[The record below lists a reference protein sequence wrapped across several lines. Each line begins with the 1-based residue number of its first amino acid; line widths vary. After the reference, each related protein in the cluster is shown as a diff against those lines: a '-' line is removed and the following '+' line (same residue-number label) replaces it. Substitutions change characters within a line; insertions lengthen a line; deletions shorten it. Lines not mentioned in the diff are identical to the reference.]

1 MDDRIQRLKDRWRES
16 VLLRDIALLYA
27 EVAFIG
33 VLNGTIGVYLGV
45 FAIRLGAS
53 NNLIGLLSSIPA
65 LINVLLMYPASK
77 IVNSWLNKIEI
88 NKWSFLFTRI
98 LYLPL
103 AFIPYFPNP
112 SFFILI
118 IVTLLAIPASVAN
131 IAFNVMFIELVP
143 SSLRA
148 TVVSN
153 RNMLVMFIQT
163 FSTIVV
169 GYLLDRIIFPRNF
182 QLVMF
187 IGFLSSMIS
196 LYLMT
201 LLKPTG
207 RSAPSEGREPVELSS
222 IWTQFRDIYILFKKD
237 RMFMMYQ
244 IATFIY
250 YLGLYV
256 PMPLFSI
263 RMVRE
268 LHFSNF
274 EVGLT
279 NTSGGLATAISY
291 PYWGRKGKKLGI
303 KRSLFWCNMG
313 ISFYPLIFSLL
324 RGSSQI
330 VPFSAVGGFFSAG
343 FSVFIYMALL
353 LFLSQEKKAEYLAV
367 NGIITSISLT
377 IGPILGTQLS
387 RAIGTTPVF
396 FIGTII
402 RLIGT
407 YLLLKTIPD

>member
-1 MDDRIQRLKDRWRES
+1 MDDRIQKLKDRWRES
-16 VLLRDIALLYA
+16 TLLRNIALLYA
-27 EVAFIG
+27 EVVFIG

-53 NNLIGLLSSIPA
+53 NNLIGLLSSLPA
-65 LINVLLMYPASK
+65 LINVLLMYPASQ
-77 IVNSWLNKIEI
+77 IVNSWVNKIEI

-103 AFIPYFPNP
+103 ALVPYFPNP
-112 SFFILI
+112 PIFILI

-131 IAFNVMFIELVP
+131 IAFNVMFIDLVP
-143 SSLRA
+143 SPLRA

-153 RNMLVMFIQT
+153 RNMLIMFIQT
-163 FSTIVV
+163 FFTIVV
-169 GYLLDRIIFPRNF
+169 GYLLDRIVFPVNF
-182 QLVMF
+182 QIVMF
-187 IGFLSSMIS
+187 VGFLSSMIS
-196 LYLMT
+196 LYLVT
-201 LLKPTG
+201 LLEPT
-207 RSAPSEGREPVELSS
+207 RKSTLSNKRYPVELSS

-237 RMFMMYQ
+237 PLYMRYQ

-263 RMVRE
+263 RMVKE
-268 LHFSNF
+268 LNFSNF
-274 EVGLT
+274 EVGVT

-291 PYWGRKGKKLGI
+291 PYWGRKGKKLGV
-303 KRSLFWCNMG
+303 KRALFWSNIG

-330 VPFSAVGGFFSAG
+330 VPFSAIGGFFSAG

-353 LFLSQEKKAEYLAV
+353 LFLSQDKKAEYLAV

-387 RAIGTTPVF
+387 KFVGTTPVF
-396 FIGTII
+396 FVGTFI
-402 RLIGT
+402 RIIGT